1 MCSNSSNEDYL
12 MEPKSLLNY
21 LNELNTSINNKKLK
35 IKTKSKSVI
44 DFKAVNNENLS
55 TSASIV
61 EATLAQYS
69 QEVTVNDDTDDIY
82 VEAQEDENDHL
93 SLSSTD
99 LKSILPVTSDST
111 LENITDDEKFRKI
124 TLICSQTNGLVF
136 ESLLFHLNTQDYNEM
151 NTTLAISLFFTL
163 MSNPGVTPKLI
174 EKLKAKNNVNCL
186 IELTV
191 KAVIQEPWKLAQ
203 FPAFTVFNLNIKT

>member
-174 EKLKAKNNVNCL
+174 EKLKAKNNV
-186 IELTV
+186 IE
-191 KAVIQEPWKLAQ
+191 
-203 FPAFTVFNLNIKT
+203 AFTVFI